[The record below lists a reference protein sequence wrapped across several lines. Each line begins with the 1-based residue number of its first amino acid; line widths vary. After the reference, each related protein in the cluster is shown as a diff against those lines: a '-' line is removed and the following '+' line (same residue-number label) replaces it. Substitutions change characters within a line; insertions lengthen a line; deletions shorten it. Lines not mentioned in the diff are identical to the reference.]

1 VPELLH
7 NIVLVTPAMSE
18 SQKRFLLYAAPT
30 PNGYPISAFLEELKA
45 IYPGIDYE
53 CVFMS

>member
-1 VPELLH
+1 
-7 NIVLVTPAMSE
+7 MSE
-18 SQKRFLLYAAPT
+18 SQKSFLLYAAPT

-53 CVFMS
+53 YVFMS